1 MSDYICNF
9 TGDGTG
15 RALAAMAA
23 RGASAEY
30 HPAMNR
36 RWTSAALGAAAGA
49 LLVLALVRVRQT
61 APVEPTAPAPAAQS
75 ASAVPEPSAPS
86 HRLSVDL
93 EMARNALAVE
103 IAARIDLEAEV
114 SRLREELG
122 RAEPPFEPSASAEV
136 DPRQRVFDEAVLVDT
151 EFDAEQIEELRE
163 RYEAF
168 ERERL
173 DILDLETG
181 EDGLLSTKGSRDL
194 LILEGTLRS
203 ELGEHA
209 YDAMLYSTGRDN
221 RLLVRSVVDRS
232 PAADAGI
239 ENGDVLLRYGDQR
252 LFALLDL
259 QQANRSGQPGEF
271 VEVELLRGAERIW
284 VFVPRGSLGVHVE
297 AESRAPLSGN

>member
-1 MSDYICNF
+1 
-9 TGDGTG
+9 
-15 RALAAMAA
+15 
-23 RGASAEY
+23 
-30 HPAMNR
+30 
-36 RWTSAALGAAAGA
+36 
-49 LLVLALVRVRQT
+49 
-61 APVEPTAPAPAAQS
+61 
-75 ASAVPEPSAPS
+75 
-86 HRLSVDL
+86 
-93 EMARNALAVE
+93 
-103 IAARIDLEAEV
+103 
-114 SRLREELG
+114 
-122 RAEPPFEPSASAEV
+122 
-136 DPRQRVFDEAVLVDT
+136 VFDEAVLVDT
-151 EFDAEQIEELRE
+151 ELDAEQIEELRE

-221 RLLVRSVVDRS
+221 RLLVRSVADRS

-271 VEVELLRGAERIW
+271 VEVEILRGDERIW
-284 VFVPRGSLGVHVE
+284 VSVPRGSLGVHVE
-297 AESRAPLSGN
+297 TGSGAPLSEN

>member
-1 MSDYICNF
+1 
-9 TGDGTG
+9 
-15 RALAAMAA
+15 
-23 RGASAEY
+23 
-30 HPAMNR
+30 MNR
-36 RWTSAALGAAAGA
+36 HWISAALGAAAGV
-49 LLVLALVRVRQT
+49 LLVLALGRVWQT
-61 APVEPTAPAPAAQS
+61 APVEPAAPDPAAQP
-75 ASAVPEPSAPS
+75 AAAVPEPTVPA
-86 HRLSVDL
+86 HRLSADL
-93 EMARNALAVE
+93 EMARSALAAE
-103 IAARIDLEAEV
+103 LAARIDLEAEV

-122 RAEPPFEPSASAEV
+122 SAELPFEPSAAAEV
-136 DPRQRVFDEAVLVDT
+136 DPRHRVFDEAMLVDT
-151 EFDAEQIEELRE
+151 ELDAEQIEELRE
-163 RYEAF
+163 RYEEF

-173 DILDLETG
+173 DIIDLETG

-221 RLLVRSVVDRS
+221 RLLVSSVTDRF

-271 VEVELLRGAERIW
+271 VEVEILRGDERIW
-284 VFVPRGSLGVHVE
+284 VSVPRGSLGVHVE
-297 AESRAPLSGN
+297 TGSSAPLPENY

>member
-1 MSDYICNF
+1 ML
-9 TGDGTG
+9 
-15 RALAAMAA
+15 R
-23 RGASAEY
+23 
-30 HPAMNR
+30 PP
-36 RWTSAALGAAAGA
+36 
-49 LLVLALVRVRQT
+49 
-61 APVEPTAPAPAAQS
+61 APVPPPPPAPAPLS
-75 ASAVPEPSAPS
+75 APAVPAPPPPS

-93 EMARNALAVE
+93 ELARSALAVE
-103 IAARIDLEAEV
+103 LAARIDLEAEV

-122 RAEPPFEPSASAEV
+122 RAEPPFEPSAAAEV
-136 DPRQRVFDEAVLVDT
+136 DPRHRVFDEAVLVDT
-151 EFDAEQIEELRE
+151 DLDAEQIAELRE

-181 EDGLLSTKGSRDL
+181 EDGLLSRKGSRDL

-221 RLLVRSVVDRS
+221 RLLVRSVADRS

-252 LFALLDL
+252 LFAPLDL

-271 VEVELLRGAERIW
+271 VEVELLRGGERIW
-284 VFVPRGSLGVHVE
+284 LSVPRGSLGVHVE
-297 AESRAPLSGN
+297 MESGAPLPEN

>member
-1 MSDYICNF
+1 
-9 TGDGTG
+9 
-15 RALAAMAA
+15 MAA
-23 RGASAEY
+23 RGASTAY

-36 RWTSAALGAAAGA
+36 RWTSAAFGAAGGA
-49 LLVLALVRVRQT
+49 LLVLAIVQVRQT
-61 APVEPTAPAPAAQS
+61 APVEPAAPAPATQS
-75 ASAVPEPSAPS
+75 ASAVPEPTALS

-93 EMARNALAVE
+93 EIARSALAAE
-103 IAARIDLEAEV
+103 RAARIDLEAEV
-114 SRLREELG
+114 SRLREALG
-122 RAEPPFEPSASAEV
+122 RAELPFEPSAFAEV
-136 DPRQRVFDEAVLVDT
+136 DPRHRVFDEAALVDT
-151 EFDAEQIEELRE
+151 ELDAEQIEELRE

-173 DILDLETG
+173 DILDMETG

-221 RLLVRSVVDRS
+221 RLLVRSVTDRS

-252 LFALLDL
+252 LFALSDL
-259 QQANRSGQPGEF
+259 QQAKSSGQPGEF
-271 VEVELLRGAERIW
+271 VEVEVQRGDERIW
-284 VFVPRGSLGVHVE
+284 VSVPRGSLGVHVE
-297 AESRAPLSGN
+297 ADSRAPLPGN

>member
-1 MSDYICNF
+1 
-9 TGDGTG
+9 
-15 RALAAMAA
+15 MAA

-30 HPAMNR
+30 RLAMNR
-36 RWTSAALGAAAGA
+36 RWTSAALGAAGGA
-49 LLVLALVRVRQT
+49 LLVLALVRVLQT
-61 APVEPTAPAPAAQS
+61 TPVEPAAPAPVAQS
-75 ASAVPEPSAPS
+75 ASAVPEPTALS

-93 EMARNALAVE
+93 EMARSALAVE
-103 IAARIDLEAEV
+103 RAARIDLEAEV

-122 RAEPPFEPSASAEV
+122 RVEPSFEPSASAEV
-136 DPRQRVFDEAVLVDT
+136 DPRHRVFDEAVLVDT
-151 EFDAEQIEELRE
+151 ELDAEQIEELRE

-221 RLLVRSVVDRS
+221 RLLVRSVADRS

-252 LFALLDL
+252 LFAPLDL

-271 VEVELLRGAERIW
+271 VEVELLRGDEIIW
-284 VFVPRGSLGVHVE
+284 VSVSRGSLGVHVE
-297 AESRAPLSGN
+297 AGSSAPLSEN

>member
-1 MSDYICNF
+1 
-9 TGDGTG
+9 
-15 RALAAMAA
+15 MAA
-23 RGASAEY
+23 RGAAAEY

-61 APVEPTAPAPAAQS
+61 APVEPAAPAPAAQS
-75 ASAVPEPSAPS
+75 ASAVPEPTAPS

-93 EMARNALAVE
+93 EMARSALAVE
-103 IAARIDLEAEV
+103 RAARIDLEAEV

-136 DPRQRVFDEAVLVDT
+136 DPRHRVFDEAVLVDT
-151 EFDAEQIEELRE
+151 ELDAEQIEELRE

-221 RLLVRSVVDRS
+221 RLLVRSVADGS
-232 PAADAGI
+232 PAADADI

-252 LFALLDL
+252 LFALTDL
-259 QQANRSGQPGEF
+259 QQANRSGQPGEL
-271 VEVELLRGAERIW
+271 VEVELLRGDERIW

-297 AESRAPLSGN
+297 VDSRAPLSEN

>member
-1 MSDYICNF
+1 
-9 TGDGTG
+9 
-15 RALAAMAA
+15 
-23 RGASAEY
+23 
-30 HPAMNR
+30 
-36 RWTSAALGAAAGA
+36 
-49 LLVLALVRVRQT
+49 
-61 APVEPTAPAPAAQS
+61 
-75 ASAVPEPSAPS
+75 
-86 HRLSVDL
+86 
-93 EMARNALAVE
+93 
-103 IAARIDLEAEV
+103 
-114 SRLREELG
+114 
-122 RAEPPFEPSASAEV
+122 
-136 DPRQRVFDEAVLVDT
+136 VLVDT
-151 EFDAEQIEELRE
+151 ELDAEQIAELRE

-194 LILEGTLRS
+194 LILEGALRS

-252 LFALLDL
+252 LFALSDL

-271 VEVELLRGAERIW
+271 VEVEILRGDERIW
-284 VFVPRGSLGVHVE
+284 VFVPRGSLGVHIE
-297 AESRAPLSGN
+297 MESRAPLPEN